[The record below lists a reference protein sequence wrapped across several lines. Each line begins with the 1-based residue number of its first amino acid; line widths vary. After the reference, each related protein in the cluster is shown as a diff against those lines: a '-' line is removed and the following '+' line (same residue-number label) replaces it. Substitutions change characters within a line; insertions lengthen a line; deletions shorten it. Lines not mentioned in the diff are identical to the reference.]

1 MQQPFSLAF
10 AATVLGAAALFGC
23 DLSSTTDGPRGGGG
37 AGGGGAGGDTPNGDK
52 PRQGPPANVV
62 GGFVAEMP
70 PSTLAPGD
78 ETYPCMI
85 IPLEL
90 EGPSRIVGG
99 GSVTV
104 GNGMHH
110 GNITA
115 RPKTGEGVR
124 PCPAE
129 EGLLGGEAGD
139 ILKGGAVLFGSTT
152 QFEGTEWRTFPDG
165 MGFPIGTI
173 GKSSF
178 GCTTSTRRPRRSPSR
193 RSTSGSRSTRTR

>member
-1 MQQPFSLAF
+1 
-10 AATVLGAAALFGC
+10 
-23 DLSSTTDGPRGGGG
+23 
-37 AGGGGAGGDTPNGDK
+37 
-52 PRQGPPANVV
+52 VV